1 MRSELL
7 IAWFR
12 ENRQRLPAEP
22 FPLGLGRYI
31 TGPTKFYAS
40 LDADIAAGP
49 TATICGQQIPRQ
61 RWQPL
66 LEDLAAL
73 RRYVAS
79 VNTRPQTGSV
89 TPEHSPVARVSNER
103 QPAITSD

>member
-1 MRSELL
+1 MHSELL

-22 FPLGLGRYI
+22 FTLSPGVEICDPAR
-31 TGPTKFYAS
+31 FYAS
-40 LDADIAAGP
+40 LDADVAAGP
-49 TATICGQQIPRQ
+49 TTTIRGRQIPRQ

-73 RRYVAS
+73 KQSAAS
-79 VNTRPQTGSV
+79 VKP
-89 TPEHSPVARVSNER
+89 PSPK
-103 QPAITSD
+103 PAA